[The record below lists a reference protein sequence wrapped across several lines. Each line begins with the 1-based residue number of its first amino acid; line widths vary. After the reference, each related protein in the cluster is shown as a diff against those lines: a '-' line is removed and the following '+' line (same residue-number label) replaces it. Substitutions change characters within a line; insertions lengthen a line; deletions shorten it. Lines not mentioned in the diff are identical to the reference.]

1 MTALQDTIRRWHEN
15 ACWQTSVQFN
25 PHFTDQE
32 RRRELRKVGKERR
45 ELLALKQALKQA
57 LKEGERA

>member
-1 MTALQDTIRRWHEN
+1 MTTLQTTIKRLHEN

-32 RRRELRKVGKERR
+32 RRRELRKVSAERR
-45 ELLALKQALKQA
+45 ALEAQKQAQ
-57 LKEGERA
+57 KEEEAQS

>member
-1 MTALQDTIRRWHEN
+1 MSTLQTTIKRLHDN

-25 PHFTDQE
+25 PAFTDQE

-45 ELLALKQALKQA
+45 ELEAQKQAQ
-57 LKEGERA
+57 KEGEAQS

>member
-1 MTALQDTIRRWHEN
+1 MSALQDTIRRLHEN

-25 PHFTDQE
+25 PAFTDQE

-45 ELLALKQALKQA
+45 ELEAQKQA
-57 LKEGERA
+57 LKEEERTQ